1 MPPPPPPPV
10 VLNPFRT
17 PQHHLSHPRNHN
29 NMNHM
34 NGNLNNSSC
43 SVSSSSSSS
52 SSSCKDGTNNIYS
65 RHTKR
70 WMLVLNSWIEH
81 PMFRICYMMGITLLL
96 ICLMMVGYEA
106 YQKFSNPI
114 THSTSILMGPSS
126 SMSQFSITDSTA
138 DTAVVLPG
146 MVHENDEVIP
156 EKIILPEI
164 LYKIP
169 PKVSKMVGISSRS
182 SSSSSN
188 VQHAMVDGHDSGLR
202 NNASS
207 SSSSSSS
214 YQRKID
220 DDEIDDVEQKGT
232 TTDRMSHVDSSTTK
246 KVATTTT
253 DDNVEQILR
262 PKEVH
267 TKLLLGLATK
277 DYLEAAI
284 LDEQEQNDR
293 GFGGDINIISTDETR
308 NGRNDK
314 GVMTTTSSQDHTQQ
328 QQQDLDR
335 MVVVLPLRKGDEL
348 LKLPRIRSN
357 NNNNNTNN
365 IRSSNDNRNSV
376 DETTTLTT
384 NALPQPLSPPP
395 LQTDTELLL
404 LLSPPERLSL
414 PEELPL
420 IAITHTVSVERSR
433 RLRHSVV
440 AIPTTPSSETNQS
453 QLID

>member
-1 MPPPPPPPV
+1 
-10 VLNPFRT
+10 
-17 PQHHLSHPRNHN
+17 
-29 NMNHM
+29 MNHM

-43 SVSSSSSSS
+43 SVSSSSSCSS
-52 SSSCKDGTNNIYS
+52 SKDGTNSNIYS

-96 ICLMMVGYEA
+96 ISLMMVGYEA

-138 DTAVVLPG
+138 DTTAVVLPG

-246 KVATTTT
+246 KVVATTTT

-293 GFGGDINIISTDETR
+293 GFGGDIIMISTDETR

-314 GVMTTTSSQDHTQQ
+314 GVMTTTSSQDHT

-404 LLSPPERLSL
+404 SPPERLSL

>member
-1 MPPPPPPPV
+1 MPPPPPHPPL

-126 SMSQFSITDSTA
+126 SSSMSQFSITDSTA
-138 DTAVVLPG
+138 DTTAVVLPG

-202 NNASS
+202 NTA
-207 SSSSSSS
+207 SSS

-293 GFGGDINIISTDETR
+293 GFGGDIIMISTDETR

-328 QQQDLDR
+328 QDLDR

-348 LKLPRIRSN
+348 LKLPRIRS

-395 LQTDTELLL
+395 LQTDTEL

-453 QLID
+453 RLID

>member
-43 SVSSSSSSS
+43 SVSSSSSCSS
-52 SSSCKDGTNNIYS
+52 SKDGTNSNIYS

-126 SMSQFSITDSTA
+126 SSMSQFSITDSTA
-138 DTAVVLPG
+138 DTTAVVLPG

-169 PKVSKMVGISSRS
+169 PKVSKMVGAISSSS

-188 VQHAMVDGHDSGLR
+188 VQHATVDGHDSGLR

-207 SSSSSSS
+207 SSSS
-214 YQRKID
+214 YQRTID

-246 KVATTTT
+246 KVVATTTT

-293 GFGGDINIISTDETR
+293 GFGGDINMISTDDTR

-328 QQQDLDR
+328 QDLDR
-335 MVVVLPLRKGDEL
+335 MVVVLPRRKGDEL

-357 NNNNNTNN
+357 NTTTNNNS
-365 IRSSNDNRNSV
+365 SSNDNRNSV

-395 LQTDTELLL
+395 PLQTDTEL

>member
-1 MPPPPPPPV
+1 
-10 VLNPFRT
+10 
-17 PQHHLSHPRNHN
+17 
-29 NMNHM
+29 
-34 NGNLNNSSC
+34 
-43 SVSSSSSSS
+43 
-52 SSSCKDGTNNIYS
+52 
-65 RHTKR
+65 
-70 WMLVLNSWIEH
+70 
-81 PMFRICYMMGITLLL
+81 
-96 ICLMMVGYEA
+96 
-106 YQKFSNPI
+106 
-114 THSTSILMGPSS
+114 
-126 SMSQFSITDSTA
+126 
-138 DTAVVLPG
+138 
-146 MVHENDEVIP
+146 
-156 EKIILPEI
+156 
-164 LYKIP
+164 
-169 PKVSKMVGISSRS
+169 
-182 SSSSSN
+182 
-188 VQHAMVDGHDSGLR
+188 
-202 NNASS
+202 
-207 SSSSSSS
+207 
-214 YQRKID
+214 
-220 DDEIDDVEQKGT
+220 
-232 TTDRMSHVDSSTTK
+232 MSHVDSSTTK
-246 KVATTTT
+246 KVVATTTT

-293 GFGGDINIISTDETR
+293 GFGGDIIMISTDETR
-308 NGRNDK
+308 NGRNDE
-314 GVMTTTSSQDHTQQ
+314 GVMTTTSSQDHT

-348 LKLPRIRSN
+348 LKLPRIRS

-395 LQTDTELLL
+395 LQTDTEL